1 MTILIFLAVLVVLI
15 LVHEFGHF
23 IVAKRSGI
31 RVDEFGIGFPP
42 KLYGKKFG
50 ETEYTINALPF
61 GGFVRIFGESIKE
74 DSDEDLSGPDSA
86 RALIHKPK
94 YIQAAVLFAGVF
106 FNMIF
111 AWILFSIVLA
121 IGTPALGGGDGG
133 RLSQYISNEQ
143 ILITQVLEESPAADA
158 GLIEGDE
165 VISLSTHHDTITPQ
179 TSEEIGAFITTQ
191 EGHQIFLN
199 YKRDGVEDAVIVVP
213 QTGLL
218 SESPESPAIGIGTG
232 VVGTLTL
239 PVHLAI
245 FEGGKQTLEMLYRV
259 TIGIGTFFYDALL
272 FKADLSTVAGPVGIV
287 SLVGSASALGFI
299 ALMNFTAL
307 ISLNLAVINLIP
319 FPALDGGRLL
329 FLLVETIKG
338 SPIRPKIANAFN
350 MVGFAFLLLLMLVVT
365 YGDIVRLMK

>member
-42 KLYGKKFG
+42 KLFGKKFG

-61 GGFVRIFGESIKE
+61 GGFVRIFGENPEEVSIP
-74 DSDEDLSGPDSA
+74 GTHHP
-86 RALIHKPK
+86 RALINKPK
-94 YIQAAVLFAGVF
+94 YVQAAVLFAGVF
-106 FNMIF
+106 FNIIF
-111 AWILFSIVLA
+111 AWILFSIVLSV
-121 IGTPALGGGDGG
+121 GTPAFSGGSEE
-133 RLSQYISNEQ
+133 LSQYISNEQ
-143 ILITQVLEESPAADA
+143 VLITQVLDNSPAGDA
-158 GLIEGDE
+158 GLVEGDE
-165 VISLSTHHDTITPQ
+165 IVSLSTDRSTIRPNIPEDIST
-179 TSEEIGAFITTQ
+179 FISA
-191 EGHQIFLN
+191 EKGSQIFLN
-199 YKRDGVEDAVIVVP
+199 YRRDGVENAVVVIP

-218 SESPESPAIGIGTG
+218 SESLDSPAIGIGTG
-232 VVGTLTL
+232 VVGTLKL
-239 PVHLAI
+239 PIHLAVL
-245 FEGGKQTLEMLYRV
+245 EGGKQTLKMLYRV

-287 SLVGSASALGFI
+287 SLVGSASALGII

-329 FLLVETIKG
+329 FLLIEAIKG
-338 SPIRPKIANAFN
+338 SPIRPKVANLFN
-350 MVGFAFLLLLMLVVT
+350 IVGFAFLILLMVVVT